1 MVKLFH
7 LLLVVLIL
15 ITSLSACGG
24 NSGAVPVRSGEE
36 VVQSN
41 TGTNQVEDL
50 PPDES
55 ASPPGDDEDVVDTPS
70 IPAGP
75 ATIED
80 FTTQLEL
87 TPYYTEEGFD
97 LDAVAEYFGFTKG
110 PEKPDD
116 GHITYLRQVDGIT
129 CSAQYHSTGPYP
141 IGASCAEDYS
151 EKGAALWR
159 VEPDALTGI
168 QDPTETVR
176 IKNYDFSIPKGLEI
190 VLSYILENSAHV
202 DPAPFPSNFDLITV
216 YPNQTN
222 Q

>member
-1 MVKLFH
+1 MKKLFN

-24 NSGAVPVRSGEE
+24 NSDAVPDHSGEE
-36 VVQSN
+36 VVQHN
-41 TGTNQVEDL
+41 NGTNQVEEL
-50 PPDES
+50 PSDER
-55 ASPPGDDEDVVDTPS
+55 ASLPGDEEYVVDTPS

-80 FTTQLEL
+80 FTTQLDL

-159 VEPDALTGI
+159 VEPDALTDI
-168 QDPTETVR
+168 QDPTETIR